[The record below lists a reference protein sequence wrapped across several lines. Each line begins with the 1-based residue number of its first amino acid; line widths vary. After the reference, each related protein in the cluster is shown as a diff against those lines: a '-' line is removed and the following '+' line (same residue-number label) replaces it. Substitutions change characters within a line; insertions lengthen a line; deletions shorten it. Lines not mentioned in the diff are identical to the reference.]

1 MSIRAIALDLYR
13 AQQKVAQLE
22 KDLESASPAEKETL
36 AVDLQYAKNEFAM
49 IRKMLDGEKESGTF
63 RKRFAKFSSFKK

>member
-22 KDLESASPAEKETL
+22 KDLESAPSGEKD
-36 AVDLQYAKNEFAM
+36 AVALNLQYAKNEYGS
-49 IRKMLDGEKESGTF
+49 IRKMLDGEKETSAF
-63 RKRFAKFSSFKK
+63 RKRFATFGSFN

>member
-22 KDLESASPAEKETL
+22 KDLESASPEEKETL
-36 AVDLQYAKNEFAM
+36 AVDLQYAQKEFGM
-49 IRKMLDGEKESGTF
+49 IRKMLDGEKESGAF